1 MNGVDIDMRENDLV
15 FNVSAN
21 VTKMLT
27 KANLS
32 IPSNDWRHLEKVLS
46 ITVEKD
52 SLDLIV
58 KRSKVSDFF

>member
-32 IPSNDWRHLEKVLS
+32 ILSNDWRHLEKVLS